1 MFVGQNS
8 NRIVPPD
15 NALTFA
21 AAMSHGIEKLLAKRK
36 FGSLRR
42 SKPKL
47 KSSTTVPFLQSFR
60 SEPAFGLTSTPVLE
74 EPVSVADKHSL
85 FPQPSFIRPRDNRM
99 VARDEVSPKSKPCPL
114 PSSIYEPAKGGSRSA
129 RSSLGASGPASE
141 SATLRIP
148 RRASSVT
155 ERRGGPSSLSSLVH
169 YEFTE
174 RENNNAVR
182 SLSSLC
188 GSRRSTSLSP
198 RSPKSMRA
206 ELDAAF
212 SRQAAAI
219 SASGDTPPPS
229 DHDERR
235 PPSPSTGLLP
245 LAQGPS
251 TRNLGQPTPGP
262 SPALVPMPDSPSH
275 TPRSSQDANER
286 RPSLQSLLLP
296 QTPLPE
302 AADFAA
308 VSDPILQEPD
318 LGDFLGL
325 SDDDIAESRP
335 PSPDLPIAA
344 ASPAVKGSLASAHTG
359 DLLVPPRTPP
369 TSRRRGSRVSDV
381 SPKARQIPEMMPPS
395 PMSIR
400 RISARLSL
408 ATNEDRAAA
417 MAAFEVARIAA
428 RYHFD
433 LIYVINLWPKKKTG
447 KPPRFPFSADV
458 FVDSMSLASATTK
471 RDSGSSMRTSHRDSS
486 SLRFSGMAS
495 PDQSLRLSD
504 AEVPATPTP
513 WGIDDEVGLNYRF
526 LAAYGLHTVK
536 APLQIAYGVHNKI
549 LQTEGWIEY
558 RGTEPDDYQRGY
570 ARSFYT
576 GYVPE
581 CEDGARRPSTAAQS
595 MPDSSLNRGAGLSAV
610 AQGKQPEGPR
620 GLAHSGELGD
630 GHGRSEH
637 NRGIVFAAYR
647 KPRPGEEP
655 AGMTA
660 AERMD
665 MQQDAQG
672 LLDMILDCHMVKRR
686 SEQRERF
693 EMMALRNG
701 GFGDVGGRRLE
712 PFSACRSTATAECG
726 SQMGPLADGARARAS
741 I

>member
-8 NRIVPPD
+8 NRVGPPD

-21 AAMSHGIEKLLAKRK
+21 AAMSHGIEKLLGKRK

-47 KSSTTVPFLQSFR
+47 RSSTTVPSLQSFR
-60 SEPAFGLTSTPVLE
+60 SEPALGLASTPVLE
-74 EPVSVADKHSL
+74 EPVSVAEKNSL

-99 VARDEVSPKSKPCPL
+99 VARDEVSPASKPCPL
-114 PSSIYEPAKGGSRSA
+114 PSGITEPAKGGSRPA
-129 RSSLGASGPASE
+129 RSSVGYSGPASE
-141 SATLRIP
+141 SASFPIP
-148 RRASSVT
+148 RRASSLT
-155 ERRGGPSSLSSLVH
+155 RGKGGPSSLSSLVH
-169 YEFTE
+169 YEFPE
-174 RENNNAVR
+174 RENSNAVR

-188 GSRRSTSLSP
+188 GSQRPTGLSP

-219 SASGDTPPPS
+219 SASGETPPPS
-229 DHDERR
+229 DHDESRPQSPSSETPTR
-235 PPSPSTGLLP
+235 PPS
-245 LAQGPS
+245 LARGTS
-251 TRNLGQPTPGP
+251 TRNSGQPTPGP
-262 SPALVPMPDSPSH
+262 SPALVPIPNSPSQS
-275 TPRSSQDANER
+275 PRSSQDANER

-296 QTPLPE
+296 QTPLPD

-335 PSPDLPIAA
+335 PSPALPIAA
-344 ASPAVKGSLASAHTG
+344 ASPAVKGSLASVHTG

-369 TSRRRGSRVSDV
+369 TAHRRDSRVFND
-381 SPKARQIPEMMPPS
+381 SPKAKQIPKMPPPS

-428 RYHFD
+428 
-433 LIYVINLWPKKKTG
+433 
-447 KPPRFPFSADV
+447 
-458 FVDSMSLASATTK
+458 SLASATSK
-471 RDSGSSMRTSHRDSS
+471 RDSGSSIRTSHRDSS
-486 SLRFSGMAS
+486 SLRFSDMAS
-495 PDQSLRLSD
+495 PDLSLRLSD
-504 AEVPATPTP
+504 AEVPATPTS
-513 WGIDDEVGLNYRF
+513 WGMDDEVGLNYRF

-595 MPDSSLNRGAGLSAV
+595 ASGSFANRVASLSTG
-610 AQGKQPEGPR
+610 AQGKQPEGPH
-620 GLAHSGELGD
+620 GQAHSSGLGD
-630 GHGRSEH
+630 DHGRSEH

-655 AGMTA
+655 ASMTA

-672 LLDMILDCHMVKRR
+672 LVDMILDCHLVKRR
-686 SEQRERF
+686 SEQREKF
-693 EMMALRNG
+693 ETMALKNG

-712 PFSACRSTATAECG
+712 SAECG
-726 SQMGPLADGARARAS
+726 SKMGSRPLADGARARAS